1 VLDMAKKK
9 KGGNEGGG
17 GTVMIYQ
24 RVDESLIRRA
34 TGAVKRMDVVTQNSL
49 AQELGIRVSLAKAVM
64 RELIKQG
71 VLRVVLSSSKLIIA
85 TPTEKK

>member
-1 VLDMAKKK
+1 MAKKK
-9 KGGNEGGG
+9 KGGGEGGRG
-17 GTVMIYQ
+17 PVVTYQ

-34 TGAVKRMDVVTQNSL
+34 AGAVKRMDVVTQNSL

-64 RELIKQG
+64 KELIKQD
-71 VLRVVLSSSKLIIA
+71 VLKVVLKSSKLIIA